1 MKIFRGD
8 VVWARL
14 KPVQGSEQGG
24 IRPVVII
31 QNDDSNEY
39 SPTTIIAPFTSK
51 IYVREFMTN
60 VFVDK
65 MKSGLEKDSTIMF
78 NQIRTIDKSRIIKKI
93 GSLNFET
100 MKKVDEAISIS
111 LGLN

>member
-1 MKIFRGD
+1 MKILRGD
-8 VVWARL
+8 IFWAKL
-14 KPVQGSEQGG
+14 EPVQGSEQGG
-24 IRPVVII
+24 VRPVIII

-51 IYVREFMTN
+51 IYLKEFMTN
-60 VFVDK
+60 VFVPK
-65 MKSGLEKDSTIMF
+65 SKSGLEKDSTIMF

-93 GSLNFET
+93 GSLNYEL
-100 MKKVDEAISIS
+100 MKRVDSAISVS